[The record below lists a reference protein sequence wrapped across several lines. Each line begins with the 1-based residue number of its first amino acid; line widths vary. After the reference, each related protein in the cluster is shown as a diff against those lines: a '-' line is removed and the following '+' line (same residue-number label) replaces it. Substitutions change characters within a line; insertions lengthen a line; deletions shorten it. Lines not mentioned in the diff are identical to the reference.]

1 MCEDCE
7 DTPYVGAKDIPIKN
21 VKTETRKK
29 KDFERDIWI
38 NIAILFLLCAYL
50 VLILKV
56 ME

>member
-1 MCEDCE
+1 MIMCEDCE
-7 DTPYVGAKDIPIKN
+7 EQSKDIPIKN

>member
-7 DTPYVGAKDIPIKN
+7 EQSKDISIKN

-38 NIAILFLLCAYL
+38 NIAILFLLMAYL